1 MAKGLFEFHAIVSK
15 KEVFS
20 SARVRAMVL
29 NEMKIVSRWMRKDL
43 ELTSEYWKHKPDFEN
58 VIRYRGGD
66 PLIRVGLIGTSIGN
80 DHWEKVN
87 RGTHYLPYTFLPDYA
102 PMTSYP
108 GQLGGNIPRTTLL
121 VYKVYNR
128 KSRKRIHARN
138 WIGTAGSPGLM
149 EDKYGDIL
157 QDAVDFAIMRG
168 LEPK

>member
-20 SARVRAMVL
+20 SSRVRFMIL
-29 NEMKIVSRWMRKDL
+29 NELKTVSRWMRKDL
-43 ELTSEYWKHKPDFEN
+43 ELTSEYWKNKPDFEN

-66 PLIRVGLIGTSIGN
+66 PLIRVGLMGNSIGN

-87 RGTHYLPYTFLPDYA
+87 RGTHYLPYTFLPEYA

-108 GQLGGNIPRTTLL
+108 GKLGGNITRTELL
-121 VYKVYNR
+121 VYKIYNR

-138 WIGTAGSPGLM
+138 WIGTPDSAM
-149 EDKYGDIL
+149 EKKYIDKNIL
-157 QDAVDFAIMRG
+157 QDAVDFAIARG